1 MGALLACLRGPGRLH
16 LTRSAALFEQDR
28 VGQEVEMRVTS
39 RLKESEEL
47 AVRLQTLG
55 LSPVVGAS
63 EAFFSVFRPDTDSDE
78 EDVQESARVAAARV
92 AQVLEREARAEV
104 TRERA
109 RGPERG
115 LDDLSTVLNAPS
127 PSSLSQSL
135 LSEP

>member
-1 MGALLACLRGPGRLH
+1 
-16 LTRSAALFEQDR
+16 
-28 VGQEVEMRVTS
+28 MRVTS

-78 EDVQESARVAAARV
+78 DLEESARVAAARV

-115 LDDLSTVLNAPS
+115 GLDDLSTVLNAPS